1 MSKAMNFNLRFH
13 KPSENHQVI
22 FIPTCSVQPKCKSIY
37 ISYITK
43 YKLYSIAY
51 FSLFI
56 KRDSFHNFQVPE
68 ALFH

>member
-43 YKLYSIAY
+43 YKLYSTAY
-51 FSLFI
+51 FLF
-56 KRDSFHNFQVPE
+56 SFY
-68 ALFH
+68 